1 MRLMQNGFALFSFAS
16 HTHFLELK
24 LTPGWPYQ
32 PSGGFCRW
40 ATPIGALPRHRIRR
54 DSLSLCLSAYQILS
68 AALRGGSV
76 HIQFASM
83 LCRSV
88 PNHLKDNHSLSSAAS
103 CCAFPIRL
111 SSWLFF
117 ANPPRFLPKLLLCL
131 APPSTARLFHVGSD
145 QTLLF
150 PIWSGPV
157 CAMPSLSEQIQFK
170 ERQFRFRSLLT
181 SPMHFCASPV
191 QVGS

>member
-54 DSLSLCLSAYQILS
+54 DSLSLRLSAYQILS

-117 ANPPRFLPKLLLCL
+117 ANPPRFLPKLLPC
-131 APPSTARLFHVGSD
+131 PSRRFHADSD
-145 QTLLF
+145 QTVLF
-150 PIWSGPV
+150 PIWSAPV
-157 CAMPSLSEQIQFK
+157 CAMPSLSEQIRFK
-170 ERQFRFRSLLT
+170 ERLFRSRSLLT
-181 SPMHFCASPV
+181 SPKHFCSPPV
-191 QVGS
+191 PVGS